1 VSIGGERGGGR
12 QVSAALP
19 DKCLS
24 LARKTAMWETGQP
37 LGVVVGARLR
47 VVHNTQELKLKLLNF
62 GQDERS
68 RGRPAWEAKEFAK
81 RGAKDF
87 RLAGNRCSDKLSTL
101 RSPWLRKTDGI

>member
-1 VSIGGERGGGR
+1 MSIGGERGGGR

-62 GQDERS
+62 GQGRKILPPSSLGGEGVRQARPERLQA
-68 RGRPAWEAKEFAK
+68 GGKQV
-81 RGAKDF
+81 F
-87 RLAGNRCSDKLSTL
+87 RQAIDL
-101 RSPWLRKTDGI
+101 

>member
-1 VSIGGERGGGR
+1 VSIGGERGAGQ

-24 LARKTAMWETGQP
+24 LARKTAIFGETGQP

-62 GQDERS
+62 GQGRKILPPSSLGGEGVRQARPERLQA
-68 RGRPAWEAKEFAK
+68 GGKQV
-81 RGAKDF
+81 F
-87 RLAGNRCSDKLSTL
+87 R
-101 RSPWLRKTDGI
+101 